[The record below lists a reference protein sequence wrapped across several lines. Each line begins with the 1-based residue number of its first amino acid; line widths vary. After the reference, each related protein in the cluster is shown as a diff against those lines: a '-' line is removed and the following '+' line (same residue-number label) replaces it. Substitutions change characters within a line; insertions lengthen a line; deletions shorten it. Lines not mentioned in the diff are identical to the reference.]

1 MYPGQMEREKMKRM
15 TKVEN
20 ESFCS
25 YSEITDRCIRRE
37 NEIVTRLADLSVD
50 VVLPVYNDSE
60 HLSKLL
66 SMVDKTTLEHRIILI
81 DDASTEEETLKLIDE
96 YIQEHPNTRL
106 IRNERNLGYI
116 PSINRGLVVTRSP
129 QVALLSTDLLLP
141 ENWLE
146 RLVMP
151 LIKDPTVASCS
162 PFSNHASITSFP
174 YPLVE
179 NHQFD
184 DRPLEEVDQVFQE
197 IRSLYTTIP
206 YGNISCMAMN
216 RQVIHEIGIFD
227 QNVFQGEGGA
237 EIDWSL
243 RAVKAGYRHVV
254 VENLYI
260 YRSHRANFQ
269 SLAKLRQ
276 KQRYQNEI
284 KQRYPEFET
293 AIKDYLAKDDLSSV
307 KIYAFLRLTAPSVK
321 RRTLI
326 IQNDGGHGAEAYI
339 QDQIAERSVRSEV
352 TFLLRYLTAKG
363 RYQIDYRFEDNIFS
377 MMLDSF
383 EEVCDLSKRFDINGI
398 IVNQLSGY
406 PALREHLEAITRLAG
421 ETGASLID
429 IIHNYLPIC
438 PRLYLRNAW
447 ENACDVPAAEE
458 CAKCLAASSHHL
470 YYETASIEEWR
481 KMWQTFLLSCEEVRV
496 FSQDSLRLMRK
507 AFPGLDRIH
516 VMPERHSIMDAISRT
531 YSEDDTIGIG
541 ILGDLTELKG
551 VKRIK
556 AMVEKADKLK
566 LPIRFELLGKCEERI
581 KSPRFHVSPLCTEE
595 EFPAAIL
602 GLGIDAIFVSSIY
615 PETFSYTT
623 QQAIEMDL
631 PCICFPLGAPV
642 ERLYRYDKGLVLGS
656 MEPQD
661 HLEEIMAFVEK
672 HRAPKA
678 PQSRSVLIVE
688 SRHTTP
694 LEHFR
699 TVQMTEQLVQ
709 QGIVVSVVNE
719 EQLQKAGITQ
729 YNTIVLM
736 EVRWEKRIK
745 KVLDLA
751 RRSGIKIWSQVDT
764 VGYDLHYLNGYEFF
778 TPEEKEMAEI
788 HCASL
793 AATMEY
799 SDGILVPTET
809 MAGIIARDFPE
820 KKICVWEGLATYPM
834 RALARK
840 ERQRP
845 RAESEKVVMAFVTS
859 RHYGGVEFYEISES
873 LKTLMSEH
881 PLLSLLVIG
890 DIDIPDSFKPFSS
903 RIEQVHC
910 RTWQDYMKQLS
921 KADIHLLPLTDT
933 LSSRNLV
940 GISFMMASLL
950 QTPTVATDSKESRRV
965 IYAGR
970 DGMLYQSQQEL
981 VSSLEKLV
989 SDPSMRYAQGEY
1001 AYYRIIGDR
1010 TTEKIDEAFFSIFE

>member
-1 MYPGQMEREKMKRM
+1 MKRM
-15 TKVEN
+15 ISEQS

-25 YSEITDRCIRRE
+25 YTEIRDRCIRRD
-37 NEIVTRLADLSVD
+37 NEIVTRLTDLSVD
-50 VVLPVYNDSE
+50 IVLPVYNDSE

-66 SMVDKTTLEHRIILI
+66 PLIDKTSLDHRLILV
-81 DDASTEEETLKLIDE
+81 DDASTEEETQKLISQ
-96 YIQEHPNTRL
+96 YIEDHPTTRL

-129 QVALLSTDLLLP
+129 QVALICTDLLLP

-162 PFSNHASITSFP
+162 PFSNQGGMTAFP
-174 YPLVE
+174 RPLVE
-179 NHQFD
+179 NHLFE
-184 DRPLEEVDQVFQE
+184 DRGVKEIDQIFQE

-206 YGNISCMAMN
+206 YGLISCMAMS

-237 EIDWSL
+237 EIDWSV
-243 RAVKAGYRHVV
+243 RAMKAGYRHVV
-254 VENLYI
+254 VENLYVD
-260 YRSHRANFQ
+260 RSHRESFQ
-269 SLAKLRQ
+269 SLAKLKQ

-284 KQRYPEFET
+284 KTRYPEFE
-293 AIKDYLAKDDLSSV
+293 KSLKNYLSKDDLSAV
-307 KIYAFLRLTAPSVK
+307 KIYAFMRLTAPNVK

-352 TFLLRYLTAKG
+352 TFLLRYLTAVG
-363 RYQIDYRFEDNIFS
+363 RYQLDYRYEDHIFS

-383 EEVCDLSKRFDINGI
+383 EEVCDLSKRFHINGI

-406 PALREHLEAITRLAG
+406 PRLKEHLEAITKLAE

-429 IIHNYLPIC
+429 IIHNYLPVC
-438 PRLYLRNAW
+438 PRLYLRSAW
-447 ENACDVPAAEE
+447 ETPCDIPAPEDCSRCISE
-458 CAKCLAASSHHL
+458 SSHDLH
-470 YYETASIEEWR
+470 YQTSSIEEWR
-481 KMWQTFLLSCEEVRV
+481 SMWQSFLLSCEEVRV
-496 FSQDSLRLMRK
+496 FSQDSQRLLRK
-507 AFPGLDRIH
+507 AFPLLDRIH

-531 YSEDDTIGIG
+531 YSEDEMVGIG

-551 VKRIK
+551 AKLVK

-566 LPIRFELLGKCEERI
+566 LPIRFEILGKCEERI
-581 KSPRFHVSPLCTEE
+581 KSPRFHVSPLCAEE

-623 QQAIEMDL
+623 EQAIEMDL

-642 ERLYRYDKGLVLGS
+642 ERLHRYDKGFVLPS
-656 MEPQD
+656 MQPQD
-661 HLEEIMAFVEK
+661 HLDEIIAFVAN

-678 PQSRSVLIVE
+678 PFERSVLIVE
-688 SRHTTP
+688 SRHSTP

-699 TVQMTEQLVQ
+699 TVQLTEQLVQ
-709 QGIVVSVVNE
+709 QGIVVSVVLE
-719 EQLQKAGITQ
+719 DELKRAGITK
-729 YNTIVLM
+729 YNTIILM

-745 KVLDLA
+745 KALDLA
-751 RRSGIKIWSQVDT
+751 RKAGVKIWYQVDT
-764 VGYDLHYLNGYEFF
+764 VSYDLHYLNGYEFF

-809 MAGIIARDFPE
+809 MKGIIQRDFPE
-820 KKICVWEGLATYPM
+820 KSICVWEGLATFPM

-840 ERQRP
+840 ERLRP
-845 RAESEKVVMAFVTS
+845 KAETDKIVMTFVAS
-859 RHYGGVEFYEISES
+859 RHYGGVEFYEISET
-873 LKTLMSEH
+873 LKKILGEYPMAE
-881 PLLSLLVIG
+881 LLIIG
-890 DIDIPDSFKPFSS
+890 DIDIPESFKSFAN

-910 RTWQDYMKQLS
+910 RTWQDYLKQLS
-921 KADIHLLPLTDT
+921 KADIHLMPLTDT

-950 QTPTVATDSKESRRV
+950 QIPTVATDSKESRRL
-965 IYAGR
+965 IYSGR
-970 DGMLYQSQQEL
+970 DGILYQSQQEL
-981 VSSLEKLV
+981 AASLEQLFT
-989 SDPSMRYAQGEY
+989 DPSLRYAQGEY

-1010 TTEKIDEAFFSIFE
+1010 TTEKTDEAFFSIFQ

>member
-1 MYPGQMEREKMKRM
+1 MKRM

-25 YSEITDRCIRRE
+25 YSEIRDRCIRRE

-50 VVLPVYNDSE
+50 IVLPVYNDSE

-66 SMVDKTTLEHRIILI
+66 PTVDRTSLEHRLILV
-81 DDASTEEETLKLIDE
+81 DDGSTEEETLQLIDT
-96 YIQEHPNTRL
+96 YISEHPNTRL

-129 QVALLSTDLLLP
+129 QIALISTDLLLP

-162 PFSNHASITSFP
+162 PFSNHGGITAFP
-174 YPLVE
+174 YPLQE
-179 NHQFD
+179 NHQFEN
-184 DRPLEEVDQVFQE
+184 RTLTEIDQIFQE

-227 QNVFQGEGGA
+227 QNVFKGEGGA
-237 EIDWSL
+237 EIDWSM
-243 RAVKAGYRHVV
+243 RAVQAGYRHVA

-260 YRSHRANFQ
+260 DRSHRENFQ

-276 KQRYQNEI
+276 RQRYRNEI
-284 KQRYPEFET
+284 RQRYPDFEESLKEYLS
-293 AIKDYLAKDDLSSV
+293 KDALSAV

-352 TFLLRYLTAKG
+352 IFLLRYLTQKG
-363 RYQIDYRFEDNIFS
+363 RYQIDYRFEDNLFS

-383 EEVCDLSKRFDINGI
+383 EEVCELSKRFDVNGI
-398 IVNQLSGY
+398 IVNQISGY
-406 PALREHLEAITRLAG
+406 PNLKEHLEAITRLAS
-421 ETGASLID
+421 ETGANLID

-438 PRLYLRNAW
+438 PRFYLRNAW
-447 ENACDVPAAEE
+447 EMPCDVPAVEE
-458 CAKCLAASSHHL
+458 CAKCLSGSFHQL
-470 YYETASIEEWR
+470 YYETSSIEEWR
-481 KMWQTFLLSCEEVRV
+481 RMWQTFLLSCEEVRV

-507 AFPGLDRIH
+507 AFPTLDRVH

-556 AMVEKADKLK
+556 AMVERADKLK
-566 LPIRFELLGKCEERI
+566 LPIRFEILGKCEERI
-581 KSPRFHVSPLCTEE
+581 RSPRFHVSPLCAEE

-642 ERLYRYDKGLVLGS
+642 ERLYRYDKGFVLPS

-661 HLEEIMAFVEK
+661 HLEEIIAFVAN

-678 PQSRSVLIVE
+678 PKSRSVLIVE

-709 QGIVVSVVNE
+709 QGIVVSVVAE
-719 EQLQKAGITQ
+719 ENLEKRGITQ

-736 EVRWEKRIK
+736 EVRWERRVK
-745 KVLDLA
+745 KILDIA
-751 RRSGIKIWSQVDT
+751 RRAGVKIWYQLDT
-764 VGYDLHYLNGYEFF
+764 VSYDLHYLNGYEFF
-778 TPEEKEMAEI
+778 TPEEKEVAEM

-809 MAGIIARDFPE
+809 MKTIIERDFPG
-820 KKICVWEGLATYPM
+820 KNICVWEGLATYPM

-840 ERQRP
+840 ERMRP
-845 RAESEKVVMAFVTS
+845 RPESEKVVLAFVTS
-859 RHYGGVEFYEISES
+859 RHYGSVEFYEMSDS
-873 LKTLMSEH
+873 LKELMKAH

-890 DIDIPDSFKPFSS
+890 DIDIPDSFKPYSA
-903 RIEQVHC
+903 RIEQVYC

-921 KADIHLLPLTDT
+921 KADIHLMPLTDT

-950 QTPTVATDSKESRRV
+950 QIPTVATDSKESRRV
-965 IYAGR
+965 IYSGR
-970 DGMLYQSQQEL
+970 DGQLYQSQKEL
-981 VSSLEKLV
+981 VSGLEKLLT
-989 SDPSMRYAQGEY
+989 DPSVRYAQGEY
-1001 AYYRIIGDR
+1001 AYYRIVGDR
-1010 TTEKIDEAFFSIFE
+1010 TTEKIDEAFFAIFD